1 MKCSHYHRQRGD
13 EVNLTK
19 NVERGRWERDCSRVY
34 GSAIFSSSA
43 ERVARFKPAF
53 PASGRGRCLERAP
66 LTPAGVEA
74 AMRALAA

>member
-19 NVERGRWERDCSRVY
+19 NVERGRWEPDYIRVY
-34 GSAIFSSSA
+34 GSAIFSFSA

-53 PASGRGRCLERAP
+53 PASGRGRRLERAP
-66 LTPAGVEA
+66 PTPAGVEA

>member
-19 NVERGRWERDCSRVY
+19 NVERGRWEPDYSRFY

-43 ERVARFKPAF
+43 ERVGDSSQHF
-53 PASGRGRCLERAP
+53 PQAVVGGAWN
-66 LTPAGVEA
+66 
-74 AMRALAA
+74 ALR